1 MMSIFRNFQNANTSV
16 LLLFVFLLGTITVAT
31 GQDNQTPKISSD
43 DRALQELSVI
53 TERKNLAERYVS
65 IIKAKFA
72 NDAKMLSETQIRYER
87 AKAKF
92 DTWTQ
97 ILELAIRNKKKNFIK
112 GDIFRQK
119 SGEAVATATEFEA
132 FAEGLIRVEKP
143 AMTQLN
149 PLPSSPKS
157 NSGIAGLL
165 GSMTRVTSPNTAKT
179 LAADPAVLVAEVL
192 VVIGFK
198 VYDEVQKREALKR
211 AAFADSMKT
220 VAQWKMWGDI
230 QADPTQKALTTTSE

>member
-1 MMSIFRNFQNANTSV
+1 MSIFRISQNANTSI
-16 LLLFVFLLGTITVAT
+16 LFLFVLLLGTISVAT
-31 GQDNQTPKISSD
+31 GQDNPTPKISSD

-53 TERKNLAERYVS
+53 AERKNLAERYVS

-72 NDAKMLSETQIRYER
+72 NDAKTLSETQIKYER

-92 DTWTQ
+92 DAWTQ
-97 ILELAIRNKKKNFIK
+97 ILELAVRNKKKNFIK

-119 SGEAVATATEFEA
+119 SGEAVTTASEFEA
-132 FAEGLIRVEKP
+132 FAEALIRVEKP
-143 AMTQLN
+143 ALTLPN
-149 PLPSSPKS
+149 PQPSSPKS

-165 GSMTRVTSPNTAKT
+165 GSMKGMTSTSATAT

-198 VYDEVQKREALKR
+198 VYDEVQKREAMKR